1 MTASALK
8 RPRLAGL
15 RARSTEAV
23 VFSFAAVLAL
33 AHAFDDA
40 LLLPGPG
47 VPLTRHAIALAIAV
61 AATVAAI
68 VKFEAD
74 PAGPARGDRVHV
86 RRAGHGQRRP
96 SRAPHDPGGNDRQR
110 RDRRDRARRRRRA
123 DRARGLDS
131 VRASR
136 RGHRG
141 PVKRWVIRVAV
152 LPLGLLAAMFVYMP
166 VGMAIVDIHS
176 LHRAVGNPPSAEYE
190 TLDADHLRRPRPRRL
205 VPPVAQRRRRAD
217 AVGRERRH
225 PRHDQPRE
233 DARPPRLRR
242 PALQRARDRRQ
253 RRHAQLLRL
262 GPGEGRGRRARLSR
276 HAQGRPARARG
287 CARPV
292 DRRRHGDRHRGPPQ
306 RRERRGRRRHRRDR
320 LRGPQGVH
328 DEPGDPH

>member
-1 MTASALK
+1 MTASAVK

-15 RARSTEAV
+15 RARSAEAV

-40 LLLPGPG
+40 LLLPGAG

-68 VKFEAD
+68 VKFERIRPGLRAATAFTFGVLAAVNGGRHAHHIIQEGTTAND
-74 PAGPARGDRVHV
+74 VTGVIALAAGVVLIGLAAWIPFAHRGEGS
-86 RRAGHGQRRP
+86 A
-96 SRAPHDPGGNDRQR
+96 
-110 RDRRDRARRRRRA
+110 
-123 DRARGLDS
+123 
-131 VRASR
+131 
-136 RGHRG
+136 G

-190 TLDADHLRRPRPRRL
+190 TLTADHLRRPRPRRL

-276 HAQGRPARARG
+276 HAQGRSARSRG

-292 DRRRHGDRHRGPPQ
+292 DRRRHGDRHRRPPQ
-306 RRERRGRRRHRRDR
+306 RRERRRRRRHRRDR
-320 LRGPQGVH
+320 LRGRQGVH
-328 DEPGDPH
+328 ERTR